1 MTTEN
6 FNRHFTGP
14 VHRPGEPAYD
24 EQRAAF
30 SPAVDAKPAYVV
42 EAANAEDVR
51 RAVLAAREHD
61 LRFAVQGTGH
71 GTLTAA
77 DDAVLVKT
85 GRLTSVLVDPDRRVA
100 RVGAGTRWSDV
111 IAAATPFGLAPLSG
125 TSPSVGVA
133 GYTFGG
139 GMSWLSRRHGYAA
152 DSLLRVEGVDADGE
166 RIVVTADRDPELFW
180 AIRGGSGNFM
190 VATSLE
196 FRLHPVPRIYGGT
209 AHFPRE
215 RAAEVLAFYRDWAPA
230 QPDELTTA
238 IVVSADSVAV
248 RVCYAGDAEAAERAL
263 RPLSRVT
270 GEQVSGGYESMT
282 YADSG
287 TLGGTAPLGFELL
300 DTVPDDAIAEI
311 LRSPAVGIELRYW
324 GGAMGRP
331 AADAGPVGHRD
342 TPFSLT
348 IHGSPDVV
356 ARLRRH
362 ATGKSFLN
370 FLHDTSKTASAYTVD
385 DFARLRAAKR
395 RYDPDLVF
403 TPHHTI
409 EPAPASSAHRVAHS
423 VV

>member
-1 MTTEN
+1 MQN
-6 FNRHFTGP
+6 FTGP
-14 VHRPGEPAYD
+14 VHLPGERGYD

-42 EAANAEDVR
+42 EAANGEDVR
-51 RAVLAAREHD
+51 RAVIAARNQD

-77 DDAVLVKT
+77 NDALLVKT
-85 GRLTSVLVDPDRRVA
+85 GHLASVLVDPDRRVA
-100 RVGAGTRWSDV
+100 RVGAGARWRDV

-139 GMSWLSRRHGYAA
+139 GMSWLSRRYGFAA
-152 DSLLRVEGVDADGE
+152 DSVLRVEGVDADGE
-166 RIVVTADRDPELFW
+166 HVVVTADRDPELFW

-196 FRLHPVPRIYGGT
+196 FRLHPVPEIYGGT
-209 AHFPRE
+209 AQFPRS
-215 RAAEVLAFYRDWAPA
+215 RATEVLAFYRDWAPT
-230 QPDELTTA
+230 QSDSLTTTV
-238 IVVSADSVAV
+238 VVSADSVGV
-248 RVCYAGDAEAAERAL
+248 RVCHAGDAESAERAL
-263 RPLSRVT
+263 RPLWKVT
-270 GEQVSGGYESMT
+270 GAPVSGGYQSMS
-282 YADSG
+282 YAESG
-287 TLGGTAPLGFELL
+287 TIGGTAPLGFELL
-300 DTVPDDAIAEI
+300 DTVSDSAITEI
-311 LRSPAVGIELRYW
+311 LRSPAAGIELRYW
-324 GGAMGRP
+324 GGAMGHP

-348 IHGSPDVV
+348 IHGAPDVV
-356 ARLRRH
+356 APLRRH

-370 FLHDTSKTASAYTVD
+370 FLHDTGNTASAYTAE

-395 RYDPDLVF
+395 RYDPDRVF

-409 EPAPASSAHRVAHS
+409 EPALASSAHRVAHS